1 VVHIWGKIHLRFRA
15 RTVQSKSNPKWPAPL
30 PSQHAVWVYAR
41 LFATWRISLPAA
53 AGLSVERIGILKGI
67 SPATIW
73 ERHYPRLD
81 QRWEPD

>member
-1 VVHIWGKIHLRFRA
+1 
-15 RTVQSKSNPKWPAPL
+15 
-30 PSQHAVWVYAR
+30 
-41 LFATWRISLPAA
+41 LPAA

-67 SPATIW
+67 YPATIW